1 MLILEYLLY
10 SRHNAMGLICI
21 ISSFNLHYQ
30 ASKIIIP
37 ILQMRPS
44 LGLREVSNLS
54 KVILLSKSMSAVAE
68 TVSNPGLIQS
78 SSLKQKTRKS
88 SFSLTHPLYGQNW
101 VFLSPS
107 RGLSHPRHISS
118 HFMKMMKL
126 DKVGIAHH
134 LLMHQR
140 ASMLFQCQS
149 ITSGQEI
156 LRN

>member
-1 MLILEYLLY
+1 MLWAWYALFHHLIHIIKLIKLLSPFY
-10 SRHNAMGLICI
+10 RWDHLWDSE
-21 ISSFNLHYQ
+21 
-30 ASKIIIP
+30 K
-37 ILQMRPS
+37 
-44 LGLREVSNLS
+44 VSNLS
-54 KVILLSKSMSAVAE
+54 KVILLSKSMSGVAE

-78 SSLKQKTRKS
+78 SSLKQKIWKS

-107 RGLSHPRHISS
+107 QGLSHPRHISS

-126 DKVGIAHH
+126 DKVGTAHH